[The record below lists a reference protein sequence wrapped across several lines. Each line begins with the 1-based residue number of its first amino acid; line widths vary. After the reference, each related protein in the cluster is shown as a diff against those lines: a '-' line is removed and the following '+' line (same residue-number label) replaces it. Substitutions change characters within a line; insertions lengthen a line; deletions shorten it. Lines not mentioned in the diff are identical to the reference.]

1 MRARFTA
8 AALTAIVAI
17 AVLGTSAAGQRG
29 AAAGACNRDCLTNIS
44 EQYITALVAKDPSK
58 APLAQTVRW
67 TDNGQELPIG
77 QDGFWNSVSGRGT
90 YTLHIA
96 DPVLG
101 SIVTFATM
109 REGEQLKKAV
119 LMAQR
124 LKVVN
129 GRITEVE
136 DIIGRGDQE
145 SAGAS
150 RLDGLPPA
158 ARAGG
163 PGRAGAPPA
172 APPAAPAAPLA
183 PMKPRDAFMRAT
195 PQADRMS
202 RQDLVKTAN
211 MYFSGMQLNDGK
223 GKYPFA
229 DDCNRLENGSPTTNA
244 PGQKPDPKTAN
255 NYSATWSCR
264 EQFESGLLHF
274 VSRIRDRRYV
284 AVDEERGVV
293 VAFAFFDHDAGK
305 NRHFTTPDG
314 RSIVGGPQ
322 EPYTWEIAE
331 AFKVEK
337 GLLHEIEAVL
347 TRAPYGM
354 GSGWS
359 NRADAM
365 SDRIQFEK

>member
-1 MRARFTA
+1 MRGLIVTSSA
-8 AALTAIVAI
+8 AAAIVI
-17 AVLGTSAAGQRG
+17 AGAGGTTLAQRG
-29 AAAGACNRDCLTNIS
+29 GAVACNRECLTGIA
-44 EQYITALVAKDPSK
+44 EQYIGALVAKDKSK
-58 APLAQTVRW
+58 APLATTVRW

-77 QDGFWNSVSGRGT
+77 ADGFWNSVAGRGT

-109 REGEQLKKAV
+109 REGEQAKNPV

-136 DIIGRGDQE
+136 DIIARGERE
-145 SAGAS
+145 SQGAM
-150 RLDGLPPA
+150 RLDGLPLPP
-158 ARAGG
+158 RAGG
-163 PGRAGAPPA
+163 PGRAATPPPPA
-172 APPAAPAAPLA
+172 APTA
-183 PMKPRDAFMRAT
+183 PMKPREAFFRAT
-195 PQADRMS
+195 PPADRMS

-229 DDCNRLENGSPTTNA
+229 DDCNRLENGGQTTNA
-244 PGQKPDPKTAN
+244 PGPKPDPKTATS
-255 NYSATWSCR
+255 YSATWSCR

-284 AVDEERGVV
+284 AVDEERGIV
-293 VAFAFFDHDAGK
+293 VAFGFFDHDAGK

-314 RSIVGGPQ
+314 RSVVGGPQ

-337 GLLHEIEAVL
+337 GLLHEVEAVL

-359 NRADAM
+359 SRADAM

>member
-1 MRARFTA
+1 MRYA
-8 AALTAIVAI
+8 ASFVFASALVI
-17 AVLGTSAAGQRG
+17 AGFSTTSSGQRS

-44 EQYITALVAKDPSK
+44 EQYIAALVAKDPSK

-77 QDGFWNSVSGRGT
+77 RDGFWNSVSGRGT

-109 REGEQLKKAV
+109 REGEQLKKPV

-136 DIIGRGDQE
+136 DIIARGDQE
-145 SAGAS
+145 SNGAS
-150 RLDGLPPA
+150 RLDGLPVAP
-158 ARAGG
+158 RGGG
-163 PGRAGAPPA
+163 PGRAGAPAP
-172 APPAAPAAPLA
+172 APPAPAAPLA
-183 PMKPRDAFMRAT
+183 PMKPRDAFLRAT
-195 PQADRMS
+195 PPAERMS

-223 GKYPFA
+223 GTYPFA

-244 PGQKPDPKTAN
+244 PGPKPDPKTAN

-284 AVDEERGVV
+284 AVDEERGI
-293 VAFAFFDHDAGK
+293 VAAFGFFDHDAGK
-305 NRHFTTPDG
+305 NRHFNTPDG
-314 RSIVGGPQ
+314 RAIVGGPQ

-337 GLLHEIEAVL
+337 GLLHEVEAVL

-359 NRADAM
+359 SRADAM
-365 SDRIQFEK
+365 SDRIQFER

>member
-1 MRARFTA
+1 MRPVIISASA
-8 AALTAIVAI
+8 AAI
-17 AVLGTSAAGQRG
+17 AVAGFTVSTSAQRGG
-29 AAAGACNRDCLTNIS
+29 AAACNRECLTGIA
-44 EQYITALVAKDPSK
+44 EQYIGALVAKDKSK
-58 APLAQTVRW
+58 APLAPNVRW

-77 QDGFWNSVSGRGT
+77 EDGFWNSVSGRGN

-101 SIVTFATM
+101 SVVTFATM
-109 REGEQLKKAV
+109 REGEQAKRPV

-136 DIIGRGDQE
+136 DIIARGDQE
-145 SAGAS
+145 SNGAS
-150 RLDGLPPA
+150 RLDGLPVAP
-158 ARAGG
+158 RGGG

-172 APPAAPAAPLA
+172 AAPAAPPARLA
-183 PMKPRDAFMRAT
+183 PMKPRDAFFRAT
-195 PQADRMS
+195 PPADRMS

-229 DDCNRLENGSPTTNA
+229 DDCNRLENGGQTTNA
-244 PGQKPDPKTAN
+244 PGPKPDPKTATG
-255 NYSATWSCR
+255 YSATWSCR

-284 AVDEERGVV
+284 AVDEERGIV
-293 VAFAFFDHDAGK
+293 VAFGFFDHDAGK

-337 GLLHEIEAVL
+337 GLLHEVEAVL

-359 NRADAM
+359 SRADAM